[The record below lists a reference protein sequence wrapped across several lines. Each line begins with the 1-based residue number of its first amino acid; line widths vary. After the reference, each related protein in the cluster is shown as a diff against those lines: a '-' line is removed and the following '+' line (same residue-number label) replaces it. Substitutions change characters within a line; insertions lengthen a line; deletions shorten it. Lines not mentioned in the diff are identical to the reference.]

1 VLLKHCHKIGACD
14 PKLDCFVERDSV
26 GNTDTHL
33 RFMKNTGV
41 CLNLVFAN
49 ATTISN
55 NSAESASGAS

>member
-1 VLLKHCHKIGACD
+1 MENAGI
-14 PKLDCFVERDSV
+14 
-26 GNTDTHL
+26 
-33 RFMKNTGV
+33 